1 MLSVITAAVYLKGKK
16 GDLSPSGQVQTG
28 IAALGDELEGGLLPL
43 CPEAREFPLVPYCG
57 HRSCFLLFVT
67 LEIEPRALSMLSSL
81 PLSYIPS
88 MQLLLLV
95 WEQDLTICTDKV
107 CSLHTHN
114 PLSYQ

>member
-1 MLSVITAAVYLKGKK
+1 MLSVIIAAVYLKGKK

-28 IAALGDELEGGLLPL
+28 IAALGDEPEGGQLPL

-57 HRSCFLLFVT
+57 HRSCFPLFVT
-67 LEIEPRALSMLSSL
+67 LEIEPRALRVLSSL

-88 MQLLLLV
+88 IQLLLLV

-107 CSLHTHN
+107 CSLHTHS
-114 PLSYQ
+114 PLSY